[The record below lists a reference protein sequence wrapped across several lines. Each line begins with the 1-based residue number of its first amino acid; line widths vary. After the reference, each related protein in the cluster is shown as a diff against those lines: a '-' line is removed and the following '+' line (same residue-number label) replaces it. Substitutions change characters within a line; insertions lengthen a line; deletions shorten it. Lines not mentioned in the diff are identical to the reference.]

1 MNMILAILLPMVFGA
16 VLPFLKIKN
25 RSLRLGLVST
35 LLAVESLLGLWI
47 ILGEESCLRL
57 WSMTDSLSVA
67 LRADGLAK
75 LFIALFVLGWL
86 LIGVF
91 SFEYMK
97 HEENEDRFYAFFLLS
112 EGALVGLSLAANLT
126 TMYVCFELVTLLS
139 MPLVMHSM
147 KKEAISAALKYLF
160 YSIAGAFMAL
170 LGIFFL
176 AHYSGGSDFV
186 PGGCLDMAAVEGRE
200 GVLLAVIFITV
211 LGFGAKAGMY
221 PLHGWLPTAHP
232 VAPAPASA
240 ALSALIAKAGVLAII
255 RVLYYVVG
263 TELVAGTWVQTALL
277 CLSLF
282 TVFMG
287 SMMAYRERAL
297 KKRLAYSTVSQISYI
312 LTALFIFSAEGVQ
325 GALLHVVFHAAVKTG
340 LFLAAGALIYYTGKT
355 FVDEYKGEGKRMPV
369 IMWCY
374 ALVSITLIGIP
385 PTGGFASKLVIASAA
400 LDSAPGVFAWLIP
413 VVLLVSALLTAG
425 YLMPIALDAFFP
437 GKDTQLT
444 VKRTESPLMW
454 VPMVVLAAVAVM
466 LGLFSNGLTEFTAG
480 IASLVA

>member
-1 MNMILAILLPMVFGA
+1 
-16 VLPFLKIKN
+16 
-25 RSLRLGLVST
+25 
-35 LLAVESLLGLWI
+35 
-47 ILGEESCLRL
+47 
-57 WSMTDSLSVA
+57 
-67 LRADGLAK
+67 
-75 LFIALFVLGWL
+75 
-86 LIGVF
+86 
-91 SFEYMK
+91 MK
-97 HEENEDRFYAFFLLS
+97 HEHDEDRFYAFFLLS
-112 EGALVGLSLAANLT
+112 EGALVGLALSANMAA
-126 TMYVCFELVTLLS
+126 MYVCFELVTLLS

-176 AHYSGGSDFV
+176 AHYSTSLDFV

-211 LGFGAKAGMY
+211 IGFGAKAGMY

-255 RVLYYVVG
+255 RMLYYVVG
-263 TELVAGTWVQTALL
+263 ADFVAGTWVQTALL

-287 SMMAYRERAL
+287 SLMAYREREF

-312 LTALFIFSAEGVQ
+312 LTSLFIFTPEGVQ
-325 GALLHVVFHAAVKTG
+325 GALLHVVFHAIVKTC
-340 LFLAAGALIYYTGKT
+340 LFLTAGALIYYTGKT
-355 FVDEYKGEGKRMPV
+355 AADEYRGEGRRMPV

-374 ALVSITLIGIP
+374 ALASVTLIGIP
-385 PTGGFASKLVIASAA
+385 PTGGFVSKWVMASAA
-400 LDSAPGVFAWLIP
+400 LDSAPGAFSWLIP
-413 VVLLVSALLTAG
+413 VVLLISALLTAG
-425 YLMPIALDAFFP
+425 YLMPVALNAFFP
-437 GKDTQLT
+437 GENGEEKNI
-444 VKRTESPLMW
+444 KRTESPLMW
-454 VPMVVLAAVAVM
+454 VPMAVLAAGAVL
-466 LGLFSNGLTEFTAG
+466 LGLFSGPLTEITAG